1 MKVSVYLHTIL
12 GRQTP
17 EGIQRRFEVDLPH
30 GSTLQALMTHLQVD
44 LSPDQMM
51 LVVNGIMA
59 DENWVLSDGDQ
70 VNLMPAMSGG
80 SLAL

>member
-1 MKVSVYLHTIL
+1 
-12 GRQTP
+12 
-17 EGIQRRFEVDLPH
+17 
-30 GSTLQALMTHLQVD
+30 
-44 LSPDQMM
+44 MM

-59 DENWVLSDGDQ
+59 DENRVLSDGDQ